1 MKRYLL
7 DTNILIHYFN
17 DKFNV
22 AERIEEIGLKNCCIS
37 ELVLA
42 ELKVGFEVSKR
53 KGYKV
58 DPKFERLVEVMDVID
73 ISNAINYF
81 ASESARLRLA
91 GTPVHNGFD
100 LMIGCSS
107 VVNNMIMVTEN
118 LKDFQNIN
126 GIEIQNWVK
135 RF

>member
-7 DTNILIHYFN
+7 DTNILIHSFRN
-17 DKFNV
+17 QFKV
-22 AERIEEIGLKNCCIS
+22 AEKIKEVGLNNCYIS
-37 ELVLA
+37 ELTLA
-42 ELKVGFEVSKR
+42 ELKVGLEVSR
-53 KGYKV
+53 QKGYPLNKKV
-58 DPKFERLVEVMDVID
+58 QNFLEVANVID